1 MIITSEEIL
10 MLEQLKTL
18 NAQLDVKGLK
28 SIDEFRELLLSET
41 IPVSCYYP
49 AFRIGMGNMFN
60 FLLWVGRS
68 ATTENRFAVEDG
80 LLTLVIVTKT
90 HSYKFTYMAEF
101 ARWVINSLRIS
112 EPAKFPIEVT
122 CDKGDLYECFIR
134 VFIETSPTPP

>member
-41 IPVSCYYP
+41 IPVSFYYP

-68 ATTENRFAVEDG
+68 ATTKNRFAVLVVALDALWKAASEADMLTQDEDSHTDLTSARIDS
-80 LLTLVIVTKT
+80 LLTALGW
-90 HSYKFTYMAEF
+90 E
-101 ARWVINSLRIS
+101 
-112 EPAKFPIEVT
+112 
-122 CDKGDLYECFIR
+122 
-134 VFIETSPTPP
+134 